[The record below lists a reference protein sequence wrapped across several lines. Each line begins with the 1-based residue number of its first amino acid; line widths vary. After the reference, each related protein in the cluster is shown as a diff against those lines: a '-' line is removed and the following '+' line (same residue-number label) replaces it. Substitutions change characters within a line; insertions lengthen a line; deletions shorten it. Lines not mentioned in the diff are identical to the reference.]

1 MPHINNN
8 YDYAEML
15 SELLGELNVSHTGGR
30 YYPDMKTEATAEL
43 GLLYDWD
50 YTGDG
55 LRIAEVIEK
64 GPFDRKTTRAK
75 VGISSRR
82 LTVNPFR
89 QIRTIHRC

>member
-1 MPHINNN
+1 
-8 YDYAEML
+8 ML

-55 LRIAEVIEK
+55 LRIAE
-64 GPFDRKTTRAK
+64 
-75 VGISSRR
+75 
-82 LTVNPFR
+82 
-89 QIRTIHRC
+89 